1 MDPSVKTE
9 PWLDRRDSASSSALR
24 LSAWALASHSS
35 TFTVEKKIHGTV
47 SVSEENKRNHPLE
60 TSKHLPGFVKF
71 CFLSLQN
78 VKLLIHQWK
87 YWKFP
92 EYMCCFHGWNLKIL
106 LYYEKLQFYDNFL
119 TFGICFSYPFSLT
132 IQFLPLLL
140 LSQSKR
146 KMFSEY
152 EFYNQFTLSHAS
164 SFENWMIFSL

>member
-1 MDPSVKTE
+1 M
-9 PWLDRRDSASSSALR
+9 
-24 LSAWALASHSS
+24 
-35 TFTVEKKIHGTV
+35 
-47 SVSEENKRNHPLE
+47 
-60 TSKHLPGFVKF
+60 KF

-106 LYYEKLQFYDNFL
+106 LYSQKLWFYDNFL

-152 EFYNQFTLSHAS
+152 EFYNQFTLSHAP
-164 SFENWMIFSL
+164 SFENRIIFSFKKTIYYRRLLLMLTFTSDLRTISLNSSILISSSWSSDVLLPSEAFKDKNTYKAQKHTKRGHSWMSED